1 MALLFFFPAQL
12 RPVRGKVVRGSGAPD
27 DVLGGAWSNGYSVT
41 VSAEGHCLVNERMFH
56 HRVVLGVLRDAQTP
70 AHRPHISVQTL
81 GCAARSD
88 TPDLQTVLGGARS
101 NGYSVT
107 VSAEGHGLANERV
120 SYHRVVLGV
129 LRDAQTYELQSRT
142 RVQNLR

>member
-1 MALLFFFPAQL
+1 M
-12 RPVRGKVVRGSGAPD
+12 
-27 DVLGGAWSNGYSVT
+27 T

-56 HRVVLGVLRDAQTP
+56 HRVVLGMLRDAQTP
-70 AHRPHISVQTL
+70 AHRSHISVQSL

-107 VSAEGHGLANERV
+107 VLAEAHGLANERV
-120 SYHRVVLGV
+120 STCPTTG
-129 LRDAQTYELQSRT
+129 
-142 RVQNLR
+142 

>member
-107 VSAEGHGLANERV
+107 VSVEGHGLANERV

-129 LRDAQTYELQSRT
+129 LRDAQTYELQSCT
-142 RVQNLR
+142 RVHNLR

>member
-12 RPVRGKVVRGSGAPD
+12 QPVRGKVVRGSGAPD

-41 VSAEGHCLVNERMFH
+41 VSAEGHCLVNERMFQ

-107 VSAEGHGLANERV
+107 VSVEGHGLANERV
-120 SYHRVVLGV
+120 SYHRVVLGA
-129 LRDAQTYELQSRT
+129 LRDAQTYELQSCT
-142 RVQNLR
+142 RVHNLR

>member
-1 MALLFFFPAQL
+1 
-12 RPVRGKVVRGSGAPD
+12 
-27 DVLGGAWSNGYSVT
+27 
-41 VSAEGHCLVNERMFH
+41 MFH

-107 VSAEGHGLANERV
+107 VSVEGHGLANER
-120 SYHRVVLGV
+120 VLGV
-129 LRDAQTYELQSRT
+129 LRDAQTYELQSCT
-142 RVQNLR
+142 RVHNLR